1 MTLVN
6 IILGVLLFLG
16 VIVALS
22 LRESA
27 DVASGDE

>member
-1 MTLVN
+1 MTVVT
-6 IILGVLLFLG
+6 IILGALLFIG

-27 DVASGDE
+27 DVTSGEE